1 MGGFSQFVARHRHL
15 LFCSCHKVEQ
25 LKSLLIS
32 GSLPEKTEREA
43 HLLEL
48 LKSAQEEREELFRKQ
63 TEWSNA
69 LRSMEADCKEY
80 QDTLE
85 SLQDKIQVDVH
96 IFQ

>member
-1 MGGFSQFVARHRHL
+1 
-15 LFCSCHKVEQ
+15 VEQ

-32 GSLPEKTEREA
+32 GNLPEKSERED
-43 HLLEL
+43 HLLAL

-80 QDTLE
+80 QDMLE
-85 SLQDKIQVDVH
+85 AMREKTQVK
-96 IFQ
+96 

>member
-1 MGGFSQFVARHRHL
+1 M
-15 LFCSCHKVEQ
+15 EQ

-32 GSLPEKTEREA
+32 GNLPEKSEREN

-80 QDTLE
+80 QDVADSWREKT
-85 SLQDKIQVDVH
+85 QVE
-96 IFQ
+96 